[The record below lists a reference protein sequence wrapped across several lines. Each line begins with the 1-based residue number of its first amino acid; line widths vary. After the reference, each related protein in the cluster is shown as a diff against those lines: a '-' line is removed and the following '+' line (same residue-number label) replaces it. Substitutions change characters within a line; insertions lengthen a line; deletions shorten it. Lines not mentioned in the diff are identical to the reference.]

1 MLRRLEGVSEAQA
14 EREPS
19 AEILSDRSESKDLGS
34 EPLCGRPNPQAKS

>member
-19 AEILSDRSESKDLGS
+19 AEILSERSESKDPGFERAS
-34 EPLCGRPNPQAKS
+34 EPQAES